1 MILKIPD
8 KKGKIIGIKEEEPWV
23 EKYRPNSF
31 EEVVSQSIAIN
42 NLKEFALNNN
52 MPHMI
57 FSGPAGTGKTSTA
70 LIIAK
75 NVIKKQNYYA
85 NVLELNASD
94 TVRMDYVRSVIKS
107 FVNQNLLLEDN
118 TLKFIILD
126 EADNIPTQVQ
136 QALRRIIEKASG
148 NVKFILLCNYI
159 NRIIDPIVSRCAV
172 FRFTYLT
179 KKKIVERLRFIADK
193 EKLQIP
199 QTQANKFFDTLFFIS
214 GGDLRKAINTLQ
226 MSVALELIDNL
237 DPNEILKISGF
248 LDDKTLEKLIEA
260 IKAKDINEVKRIFDT
275 IENLDS
281 RNFIRQI
288 IERID
293 DLNIQSNDYNNIIAF
308 FGDVDYR
315 ISQGADEKIQL
326 IALIGQLIRNINL

>member
-1 MILKIPD
+1 
-8 KKGKIIGIKEEEPWV
+8 
-23 EKYRPNSF
+23 
-31 EEVVSQSIAIN
+31 
-42 NLKEFALNNN
+42 

-57 FSGPAGTGKTSTA
+57 FAGPAGTGKTSTA

-75 NVIKKQNYYA
+75 NAIKKQNYYA

-107 FVNQNLLLEDN
+107 FVNQTLIIADDS
-118 TLKFIILD
+118 LKFVILD

-136 QALRRIIEKASG
+136 QALRRIIEKASN

-159 NRIIDPIVSRCAV
+159 NKIIDPIVSRCAV
-172 FRFTYLT
+172 FRFTNLS
-179 KKKIVERLRFIADK
+179 KEKIIERLKFIVNK

-199 QTQANKFFDTLFFIS
+199 QTRESKLYDTLYFIS

-226 MSVALELIDNL
+226 MSVSLELIDKL
-237 DPNEILKISGF
+237 DSNEILKISGF
-248 LDDKTLEKLIEA
+248 LDDKSLEKLITA
-260 IKAKDINEVKRIFDT
+260 IKSKDINEVKKIFDF

-281 RNFIRQI
+281 RNFIKQI
-288 IERID
+288 LEHVV
-293 DLNIQSNDYNNIIAF
+293 DLDIQSNEYISLMAF
-308 FGDVDYR
+308 VGDIDYR

-326 IALIGQLIRNINL
+326 VALIGQLIKSISS

>member
-1 MILKIPD
+1 LKIPD
-8 KKGKIIGIKEEEPWV
+8 KKGKIIGIKEEKPWV

-31 EEVVSQSIAIN
+31 EEVVSQSIAVN
-42 NLKEFALNNN
+42 NLKEFTRNKN

-57 FSGPAGTGKTSTA
+57 FAGPAGTGKTSTA

-75 NVIKKQNYYA
+75 NAIKKQNYYA

-136 QALRRIIEKASG
+136 QALRRIIEKASS

-172 FRFTYLT
+172 FRFTNLT
-179 KKKIVERLRFIADK
+179 KEKIVERLKFIADK

-199 QTQANKFFDTLFFIS
+199 QTHANKFYDTLFFIS

-248 LDDKTLEKLIEA
+248 LDDKTLEKLIDA
-260 IKAKDINEVKRIFDT
+260 IKAKDIDEVKRLFDT

-288 IERID
+288 IDRID

>member
-1 MILKIPD
+1 LKIPD
-8 KKGKIIGIKEEEPWV
+8 KKGKIIGIKEEKPWV
-23 EKYRPNSF
+23 EKYRPTSF

-42 NLKEFALNNN
+42 NLKEFAKSNN

-57 FSGPAGTGKTSTA
+57 FAGPAGTGKTSTA
-70 LIIAK
+70 LVIAK
-75 NVIKKQNYYA
+75 TVVKKQNYYA
-85 NVLELNASD
+85 SVLELNASD

-136 QALRRIIEKASG
+136 QALRRIIEKASS

-172 FRFTYLT
+172 FRFTNLT

-199 QTQANKFFDTLFFIS
+199 QTQANKFYDTLFFIS

-248 LDDKTLEKLIEA
+248 LDDKTLEKLIDA
-260 IKAKDINEVKRIFDT
+260 IKAKDIDEVKRIFDT

>member
-1 MILKIPD
+1 MKIPN
-8 KKGKIIGIKEEEPWV
+8 KKGKIIGIKEEIPWV
-23 EKYRPNSF
+23 EKYRPTSF
-31 EEVVSQSIAIN
+31 EEVVSQSIAVN
-42 NLKEFALNNN
+42 NLKEFARKKN

-57 FSGPAGTGKTSTA
+57 FAGPAGTGKTSAA
-70 LIIAK
+70 LIIAR
-75 NVIKKQNYYA
+75 NEIKKQNYYA

-136 QALRRIIEKASG
+136 QALRRIIEKASS

-172 FRFTYLT
+172 FRFTNLT
-179 KKKIVERLRFIADK
+179 KEKIVERLRFIADK

-199 QTQANKFFDTLFFIS
+199 QTQANKFYDTLFFIS

-248 LDDKTLEKLIEA
+248 LDDKTLEKLIDT
-260 IKAKDINEVKRIFDT
+260 IKAKDIDEVKRIFDT

-293 DLNIQSNDYNNIIAF
+293 DLNIQTNNYNNIIAF

>member
-1 MILKIPD
+1 
-8 KKGKIIGIKEEEPWV
+8 
-23 EKYRPNSF
+23 
-31 EEVVSQSIAIN
+31 
-42 NLKEFALNNN
+42 

-57 FSGPAGTGKTSTA
+57 FAGPAGTGKTSTA

-75 NVIKKQNYYA
+75 NAIKKQNYYA

-94 TVRMDYVRSVIKS
+94 TVRMDYVRKVIKS
-107 FVNQNLLLEDN
+107 FVNQTLIVDDDS
-118 TLKFIILD
+118 LKFIILD

-136 QALRRIIEKASG
+136 QALRRIIEKSSS

-159 NRIIDPIVSRCAV
+159 NKIIDPIVSRCAV
-172 FRFTYLT
+172 FRFTNLT
-179 KKKIVERLRFIADK
+179 KSKIIERLKYIVNK

-199 QTQANKFFDTLFFIS
+199 QTRETKLYETLYFIS

-226 MSVALELIDNL
+226 MSVSLELIEKL
-237 DPNEILKISGF
+237 DSDEILKISGF
-248 LDDKTLEKLIEA
+248 LDDKTLEKLMDA
-260 IKAKDINEVKRIFDT
+260 VKAKDFYEVKNLFDT

-281 RNFIRQI
+281 RNLIRQI
-288 IERID
+288 LGRIVD
-293 DLNIQSNDYNNIIAF
+293 VNIQSDDYNSLIAF

-326 IALIGQLIRNINL
+326 IALIGQLIKYIRT